1 MLPVPA
7 RDAEKRWRSGVTDER
22 AATGR
27 ASIVVRKLAMLVGVI
42 AVMPDAALA
51 ATMPQVANDIS
62 LGMASCASSLCH
74 GAVDT
79 WKQSN
84 VSQNEYMIWSR
95 RDKHARAYAVLSNER
110 SKEIAKKLQLPE
122 PANRSS
128 LCLDCHSHNVPES
141 RQGKYFALS
150 DGVTCEACHGPSGR
164 WIESHVAR
172 GNRHEQNIARGM
184 YPIADPIARA
194 RLCLS
199 CHFGNA
205 QKFVTHRMMAAGHPR
220 MSFELDTFTQLQPPH
235 YRLDAE
241 HDWDGVRIWAV
252 GQALAAQQLLDM
264 LLDARHGRD
273 SLFPELVLFDCHA
286 CHHRMKDGRNAGARL
301 GLGPGLVR
309 LNDSSFLMLRQVVR
323 RVSADGETKLA
334 QQVGQLHRAV
344 AEGSDALD
352 RAREVQQTVSDLL
365 PAIGAYKFSRRDLQ
379 GILTGLIDDGLAGE
393 YSDYQGAEQA
403 AMAIQSVVDFLRK
416 QGSLRTPAV
425 VQAMQRLLAT
435 VTYDEGYS
443 AATFQQALRELKSVV
458 SVAN

>member
-1 MLPVPA
+1 L
-7 RDAEKRWRSGVTDER
+7 
-22 AATGR
+22 
-27 ASIVVRKLAMLVGVI
+27 IVVRKLAMLAWVI
-42 AVMPDAALA
+42 AVVPDVALTA
-51 ATMPQVANDIS
+51 PMPQVATDKS

-84 VSQNEYMIWSR
+84 VAQNEYMIWSR

-110 SKEIAKKLQLPE
+110 SKEIAKKLRLPE

-128 LCLDCHSHNVPES
+128 LCLDCHSHNVPAS
-141 RQGKYFALS
+141 RQGEYFVLA

-172 GNRHEQNIARGM
+172 GNTHEENIARGM
-184 YPIADPIARA
+184 YPIADHIERA

-220 MSFELDTFTQLQPPH
+220 MSFELDTFAQLQPPH
-235 YRLDAE
+235 YRRDAE
-241 HDWDGVRIWAV
+241 HVWDGVRIWAI

-264 LLDARHGRD
+264 LLDARHGGD

-286 CHHRMKDGRNAGARL
+286 CHHRMRDRRNAGARL

-309 LNDSSFLMLRQVVR
+309 LNDSSLLMLRQVVR
-323 RVSADGETKLA
+323 RVSADGETRLA

-344 AEGSDALD
+344 AEGSEALD
-352 RAREVQQTVSDLL
+352 RARAVRRTISDLL
-365 PAIGAYKFSRRDLQ
+365 PAIGAHKFSRQDLQ
-379 GILTGLIDDGLAGE
+379 GILIGLIDDGLAGE

-403 AMAIQSVVDFLRK
+403 VMAIQSIVDFLRK

-425 VQAMQRLLAT
+425 AHAMQRLLAA
-435 VTYDEGYS
+435 VARDEGYS
-443 AATFQQALRELKSVV
+443 VVMFQRALRELRSSVSVV
-458 SVAN
+458 R